1 MNYLDNSEV
10 RSYGLLSAIA
20 SGAKALGSGVMKAG
34 STALSSLGNAGS
46 AIYKGADTVLGG
58 LLPGAVAPSAGW
70 MGQGGLGL
78 LGGGTGASQGLI
90 SRGYS
95 GLDGMLGGML
105 PGGMQSTGNG
115 MLYNPT
121 TGAYSQGGGFMG
133 GLGNLYGGAD
143 KLLGGMLP
151 NIGGYGVTP
160 SQGWLGSMYGKA
172 DNALGGY
179 LPGGQTPAQVRMA
192 GHSTPPG
199 KTHPPRFSRKV
210 NGSMNGS
217 GSMSENPHLKD
228 DRFLN
233 KVPPHLR

>member
-1 MNYLDNSEV
+1 MSNTIFRVMNYLDNSEV

-70 MGQGGLGL
+70 MGQ
-78 LGGGTGASQGLI
+78 A
-90 SRGYS
+90 YS

-121 TGAYSQGGGFMG
+121 TGAYSQGGGNA
-133 GLGNLYGGAD
+133 LGNLYGGVD
-143 KLLGGMLP
+143 KVLGGMLP

-217 GSMSENPHLKD
+217 GSMSENPHRKD
-228 DRFLN
+228 ERSLN